1 MLSLDK
7 GPHAIEI
14 ATLYEGQPD
23 EHTPKMEG
31 KQLYWLPK
39 KNKQYRMGIDD
50 AADFLKSD
58 EFRIRYRL
66 SHKEQEALQECL
78 LRDNCPEGSLVK
90 KFYEIREDLET
101 RLYTEMEL
109 GESQYLRVD
118 LPADKKEFSKHYIL
132 IGSTN
137 VGKSTFA
144 MQQALQSVKGPLKGK
159 RQIVWASSELQD
171 DKTIKPLL
179 TQGLKKWVT
188 TIDTSQE
195 AYDEWVGEEE
205 HSGGV
210 QEWYNEMIKPH
221 LVPDKGGHVF
231 LDDSP
236 DSPASKQLMHF
247 QNRAFRT
254 LRHKLVGV
262 TSLQHKIRGGQYTSQ
277 AFSSVSHVIF
287 FPRGGGKGNLIKF
300 LADDI
305 GFGIRKAR
313 ELVSTFSE
321 GGRWMAVRLWAP
333 GALIGSKYCIL
344 T

>member
-7 GPHAIEI
+7 GPNAIEI
-14 ATLYEGQPD
+14 AKLYEGDIDQ
-23 EHTPKMEG
+23 HTPKMVG
-31 KQLYWLPK
+31 KPLYWLPK
-39 KNKQYRMGIDD
+39 KDKKYRMGIDD
-50 AADFLKSD
+50 ASEFLKSD
-58 EFRIRYRL
+58 DFRIRYRL
-66 SHKEQEALQECL
+66 SHKEQEQLQECL
-78 LRDNCPEGSLVK
+78 LRDNCPEGGLVK
-90 KFYEIREDLET
+90 KFYEIRADLEN
-101 RLYTEMEL
+101 RLFTEMEL
-109 GESQYLRVD
+109 GDSQYLRVD
-118 LPADKKEFSKHYIL
+118 LPDNKKEFSKHWIL

-144 MQQALQSVKGPLKGK
+144 LQQALQSVRGENKGR
-159 RQIVWASSELQD
+159 RQIVWASSELED

-179 TQGLKKWVT
+179 AQGLKKWVT
-188 TIDTSQE
+188 TIDTSQ
-195 AYDEWVGEEE
+195 D
-205 HSGGV
+205 HKGGI
-210 QEWYNEMIKPH
+210 QEWYNEEIKPH

-236 DSPASKQLMHF
+236 DSPAAKQLMNF

-305 GFGIRKAR
+305 GFGIRKSR
-313 ELVSTFSE
+313 ELVAAFAES
-321 GGRWMAVRLWAP
+321 GRWFAVRLWAP
-333 GALIGSKYCIL
+333 GALIGPRMCIL

>member
-7 GPHAIEI
+7 GPNAIEI
-14 ATLYEGQPD
+14 AKLYEGDIDQ
-23 EHTPKMEG
+23 HTPKMEG
-31 KQLYWLPK
+31 KPLYWLPK
-39 KNKQYRMGIDD
+39 KNKKYRMGVDD
-50 AADFLKSD
+50 ASEFLKSD

-66 SHKEQEALQECL
+66 SHKEQDDLQECL
-78 LRDNCPEGSLVK
+78 LRDNCPEGGLVK
-90 KFYEIREDLET
+90 RFYEIRADLEN
-101 RLYTEMEL
+101 RLFTEMEL

-118 LPADKKEFSKHYIL
+118 LPDNKKEFSKHWIL

-144 MQQALQSVKGPLKGK
+144 LQQALQSVRGPNTGK
-159 RQIVWASSELQD
+159 RQIVWASSELED
-171 DKTIKPLL
+171 DKSIKPLL
-179 TQGLKKWVT
+179 AQGLKKWVT

-195 AYDEWVGEEE
+195 AFDEWVGEEE
-205 HSGGV
+205 HSGGI
-210 QEWYNEMIKPH
+210 QEWFNEEIKPH

-236 DSPASKQLMHF
+236 DSPAGKQLMNF

-254 LRHKLVGV
+254 LRHKGVGV

-305 GFGIRKAR
+305 GFGIRKSR
-313 ELVSTFSE
+313 ELVAAFSE
-321 GGRWMAVRLWAP
+321 GGRWFAVRLWAP
-333 GALIGSKYCIL
+333 GALIGPRLCIL